1 MRRVT
6 NYMTKIE
13 GILHY
18 LRVRLVQLDETARQG
33 VIPGQL
39 DTYELEQMIGR
50 IKEIKRIIA
59 IIEDLLNE

>member
-1 MRRVT
+1 MSEVT

-18 LRVRLVQLDETARQG
+18 LRVRVEQLNQIAQQG

-39 DTYELEQMIGR
+39 DIYELEQMIGR
-50 IKEIKRIIA
+50 IKELKRTIG